1 MDGVMLG
8 WRERWSD
15 ACRDGGI
22 EGRIISMMERGREG
36 EREGCRD

>member
-15 ACRDGGI
+15 ACKDGLSVG
-22 EGRIISMMERGREG
+22 GMKVRIISMIEGR
-36 EREGCRD
+36 RDGAM